1 MMKITK
7 KKKTKKIIKNYNSIF
22 VDDYIYIYT
31 HTQDIKWFLLLVMTI
46 ISYKY
51 IYIYTQTHIIICYIF
66 LQYIIFVPN

>member
-31 HTQDIKWFLLLVMTI
+31 HTRYQMVFIT
-46 ISYKY
+46 
-51 IYIYTQTHIIICYIF
+51 CYDNNI
-66 LQYIIFVPN
+66 L